1 MDLYKDGNIP
11 NNFTINYKLECERYD
26 NTVELNLYD
35 KDIYKQVQHYIMS
48 LHKLMDKTILSKLTK
63 DELLNLQE
71 LINDVLREKR

>member
-1 MDLYKDGNIP
+1 MCVSNDYMT
-11 NNFTINYKLECERYD
+11 NNFTINYKLKCERYD
-26 NTVELNLYD
+26 NTVELKLY
-35 KDIYKQVQHYIMS
+35 KENIYKQVQHYIIS

>member
-1 MDLYKDGNIP
+1 MVLYKDGNIT
-11 NNFTINYKLECERYD
+11 NTFTINYKLECERYN
-26 NTVELNLYD
+26 NTVELKLYD
-35 KDIYKQVQHYIMS
+35 EYIYRQVQHYIIS

>member
-1 MDLYKDGNIP
+1 MDLYKDGSIQNK
-11 NNFTINYKLECERYD
+11 FTINYKLKCERHD
-26 NTVELNLYD
+26 NTIELDLYNENIH
-35 KDIYKQVQHYIMS
+35 KYVQRRVIS

>member
-1 MDLYKDGNIP
+1 MNLYKDGNIP
-11 NNFTINYKLECERYD
+11 NTFTINYKLKCERYD
-26 NTVELNLYD
+26 NTIELKLYD
-35 KDIYKQVQHYIMS
+35 ENIYKQAQHYIVS

>member
-1 MDLYKDGNIP
+1 MCVP
-11 NNFTINYKLECERYD
+11 NDYMTNKFTINYKLKCERHD
-26 NTVELNLYD
+26 STIELDLYNES
-35 KDIYKQVQHYIMS
+35 IHQYAQHCIIS

>member
-1 MDLYKDGNIP
+1 MCVSNDYMI
-11 NNFTINYKLECERYD
+11 NNFTINYKLKCERYD
-26 NTVELNLYD
+26 NTIDLKLYD
-35 KDIYKQVQHYIMS
+35 ENIYKQVQHYIVS

>member
-1 MDLYKDGNIP
+1 MCVSNDYMT
-11 NNFTINYKLECERYD
+11 NNFTINCKLECERYD
-26 NTVELNLYD
+26 NTVELKLYD
-35 KDIYKQVQHYIMS
+35 KGIHKQVQHYIIS

>member
-11 NNFTINYKLECERYD
+11 NNFTVNCKLECERYD
-26 NTVELNLYD
+26 NTIELKLYD
-35 KDIYKQVQHYIMS
+35 EDIHKYVQHYIIS

>member
-1 MDLYKDGNIP
+1 MCVSNDYMT
-11 NNFTINYKLECERYD
+11 NNFTINHKLGCERYD
-26 NTVELNLYD
+26 NTVELKLYD
-35 KDIYKQVQHYIMS
+35 KGIYKQIQHYIIS

>member
-1 MDLYKDGNIP
+1 MCVPNDYMT

-26 NTVELNLYD
+26 NTVELKLYD
-35 KDIYKQVQHYIMS
+35 KDIYKQVQHYIIS
-48 LHKLMDKTILSKLTK
+48 LHKLMNKTILSKLTK

>member
-1 MDLYKDGNIP
+1 MCASNDYMT
-11 NNFTINYKLECERYD
+11 NNFTINYKLKCERYD
-26 NTVELNLYD
+26 NTVELKLYD
-35 KDIYKQVQHYIMS
+35 KGIYEQVQHYIIS

>member
-1 MDLYKDGNIP
+1 MCVSNDYMT
-11 NNFTINYKLECERYD
+11 NNFTINHKLGCERYG
-26 NTVELNLYD
+26 NTIELKLYD
-35 KDIYKQVQHYIMS
+35 KSIYKQLQHYIIS

>member
-1 MDLYKDGNIP
+1 MCVSNDYMT
-11 NNFTINYKLECERYD
+11 NNFTINHKLECERYD
-26 NTVELNLYD
+26 NTVELKLYD
-35 KDIYKQVQHYIMS
+35 KDIYKQVQHYIIS

>member
-1 MDLYKDGNIP
+1 MCVSNDYMT
-11 NNFTINYKLECERYD
+11 NNFTINHKLECERYD
-26 NTVELNLYD
+26 NTIELKLYD
-35 KDIYKQVQHYIMS
+35 KDIYKKVQHYIIS

>member
-11 NNFTINYKLECERYD
+11 NKFTINYKLKCERHD
-26 NTVELNLYD
+26 STIELDLYNES
-35 KDIYKQVQHYIMS
+35 IHQYAQHCIIS
-48 LHKLMDKTILSKLTK
+48 LHKLMNKTILSKLTK

>member
-11 NNFTINYKLECERYD
+11 NTFTINYKLKCERYD
-26 NTVELNLYD
+26 NTVELKLYEE
-35 KDIYKQVQHYIMS
+35 DIHKQVQHYIIS

>member
-1 MDLYKDGNIP
+1 MCVSNDYMTNK
-11 NNFTINYKLECERYD
+11 FTINYKLECERYD
-26 NTVELNLYD
+26 NTIELKLYE
-35 KDIYKQVQHYIMS
+35 KNVYKQVQHYIVS

>member
-1 MDLYKDGNIP
+1 MCVSNDYMT
-11 NNFTINYKLECERYD
+11 NNFTINYKLKCERYD
-26 NTVELNLYD
+26 NTIELKLYD
-35 KDIYKQVQHYIMS
+35 EGIYKKVQHYIIS

>member
-1 MDLYKDGNIP
+1 MCVPNDYMT

-26 NTVELNLYD
+26 NTIELNLYD
-35 KDIYKQVQHYIMS
+35 EDIHRQVQHYIIS